1 MDKLSFAEVVP
12 RKKWDT
18 EERRKKERGNWIR
31 LIVNRNSSDLRWLN
45 RSVIGGKLVL
55 WSFESEYESE
65 GFIRNYFFW
74 NDTFI
79 RMEKW
84 SENTKKQRKPSWVN
98 IIGLPLRL
106 WNINFFQLIGNLLGE
121 LFFIEDD
128 TLLRKRFDRAKLLI
142 VVLGDRLCP
151 KKIKIQD
158 GTHSFL
164 ASIEDNTVPVNFKW
178 VGELLDLNFESDS
191 NELDESRVKR
201 GVVESSQYQS
211 IRSDRQVLSHP
222 LKDPIQLPLN
232 GLEGDQI
239 VGKDLEPLHLEVEL
253 VTDVS
258 RIAEPNKTTE
268 KGNRFMKDIIVKSR
282 QQSNKSYWNLE
293 EEIAKVIEKGV
304 SLGYVFKSNEK
315 DRDKEHIVMQEDHYN
330 SRSNQG
336 ESQENSWN
344 FDNEV
349 AKVIEV
355 GVALGFDFNGNEVEI
370 GEKIANREKEDKAL
384 MATANDL

>member
-1 MDKLSFAEVVP
+1 MYE
-12 RKKWDT
+12 WQGGHC
-18 EERRKKERGNWIR
+18 KKEQG
-31 LIVNRNSSDLRWLN
+31 
-45 RSVIGGKLVL
+45 
-55 WSFESEYESE
+55 FEQ
-65 GFIRNYFFW
+65 I
-74 NDTFI
+74 
-79 RMEKW
+79 
-84 SENTKKQRKPSWVN
+84 KQRGYLGCENGVFSD
-98 IIGLPLRL
+98 PLE
-106 WNINFFQLIGNLLGE
+106 GP
-121 LFFIEDD
+121 
-128 TLLRKRFDRAKLLI
+128 TKLT
-142 VVLGDRLCP
+142 VRHKNH
-151 KKIKIQD
+151 KKV
-158 GTHSFL
+158 SF
-164 ASIEDNTVPVNFKW
+164 
-178 VGELLDLNFESDS
+178 S
-191 NELDESRVKR
+191 NKQ
-201 GVVESSQYQS
+201 GK
-211 IRSDRQVLSHP
+211 VLSHP
-222 LKDPIQLPLN
+222 LKGPIQLPLN

-268 KGNRFMKDIIVKSR
+268 KGNRFMKDIIVKSL

-349 AKVIEV
+349 AKVIKV